1 MNIFR
6 QTYKDYTDEALM
18 RAIAQRDERAFAVL
32 YDRYGPRMYRFF
44 LRMLWRDAAKA
55 EDFTQEIFLKIIE
68 KPQLFDP
75 ERNFKTWIYTLASNL
90 CKNEYRRPPPPEMS
104 WEEPSLWDDSLPEKI
119 DKALFDQHLRISIGE
134 LGEAHKQCFVLRYQE
149 ELSVAEIAE
158 IIGCP
163 EGTVKSRL
171 YHALR
176 QVVAQMEGWKS
187 ERY

>member
-6 QTYKDYTDEALM
+6 QTYTDYTDEALM
-18 RAIAQRDERAFAVL
+18 RAIAQRNEQAFAEL
-32 YDRYGPRMYRFF
+32 YDRYSPRMYRFF
-44 LRMLWRDAAKA
+44 FRMLWRDAGKA

-75 ERNFKTWIYTLASNL
+75 ARNFKTWIYTLASNL

-119 DKALFDQHLRISIGE
+119 DKALFDQHLRRSIGE

-158 IIGCP
+158 IVGCP

-187 ERY
+187 ESY